1 MLARSF
7 FGDSMPRGRKPIP
20 PELKRLR
27 GNAGHKTG
35 LGQQLTVVENL
46 IPFPR
51 KASIDIPEF
60 LTQERER
67 HIFKLIIEDYLQ
79 RRVARAPDFH
89 SFGRWAHFMHRWI
102 MCKEQLEGKAT
113 WFQYET
119 LAGKQIRRHPL
130 FRDMLDIEVALERLE
145 DRLGLNPAARHNIL
159 RGLTAMPAALAGD
172 IFSEDGQ
179 PKDPQTIEAPPVSPL
194 GFLQFKPD
202 DDDE

>member
-1 MLARSF
+1 MA
-7 FGDSMPRGRKPIP
+7 RGRKPIP

-27 GNAGHKTG
+27 GNPGNNTQAQLGHD
-35 LGQQLTVVENL
+35 LSVVENL

-51 KASIDIPEF
+51 KAKLDIPDF

-102 MCKEQLEGKAT
+102 CCKEQLEGKAT

-119 LAGKQIRRHPL
+119 AAGKQIRRHPL
-130 FRDMLDIEVALERLE
+130 FRDMLDIELVLERLE
-145 DRLGLNPAARHNIL
+145 DRLGLNPMARHNIL
-159 RGLTAMPAALAGD
+159 RGLTAMPAALGGD
-172 IFSEDGQ
+172 VFADEDKLDDGSDAQ
-179 PKDPQTIEAPPVSPL
+179 IEAPPVSPL
-194 GFLQFKPD
+194 GFLTFKPD
-202 DDDE
+202 DEPN